1 MTELIIKNIL
11 PTTRIALFK
20 GSGNRDYTDEDI
32 VFHNYC
38 VYEEKFK
45 LDPGSYAVRTI
56 HKETFFEHVD
66 IELKDDDTVVIEL
79 ENSIDPT
86 SRTIGD
92 IDLANYF
99 IEEYTEK
106 SENIMIN
113 EEVLNDNLKTT
124 LQELYNTIRKK
135 YELPIEVEF
144 KVNL

>member
-1 MTELIIKNIL
+1 M
-11 PTTRIALFK
+11 R
-20 GSGNRDYTDEDI
+20 S
-32 VFHNYC
+32 
-38 VYEEKFK
+38 
-45 LDPGSYAVRTI
+45 I

-66 IELKDDDTVVIEL
+66 IDLKDDVIIEL

-86 SRTIGD
+86 SRTISD

-113 EEVLNDNLKTT
+113 EELNDDLKTS
-124 LQELYNTIRKK
+124 LNELYNTIRKK
-135 YELPIEVEF
+135 YDLPTEKEF